1 MDPFLVEQTLASLNE
16 RLSRI
21 ERILNVQARAPA
33 PEPEPEPIDEAP
45 PATPEPQAFTPPR
58 RAAQPSYVVPG
69 NWLGIIAV
77 LCFVLAAAFI
87 VKLSIESGWLTQTR
101 QVGLAALLGLGLVGT
116 GLALQQADR
125 GYAALLPGAG
135 VVILYLTAF
144 AAHRYYALIS
154 FPSAMVVVGTV
165 SALCVWLYTQI
176 RHDFYAFTAAAG
188 AYLAPVV
195 LSFNAEAIFSLYYFL
210 LCSIAFAAISAWV
223 QSRALTVIASYLAI
237 LISAAI
243 GLGLHQDT
251 FVVEAL
257 ALHFVIF
264 AAGSYFYTLHTAR
277 PLTRGEAQSFLPVLL
292 IFYAMEYF
300 FIERIMPA
308 AAPWISLGFCAV
320 LIGLYIC
327 VKAVFLDSRNSQGL
341 ILALSTI
348 VLFHAGYLELFP
360 ADLRPYLFSAILLF
374 AAFASSGVLPK
385 DPGSVFLIPSLALVA
400 IMSIEYLTMLGRL
413 WTINGPPQ
421 VAALAGIASIWAALV
436 FQPADRR
443 AVYNQILL
451 AAAHLLALLA
461 FYRLTVNI
469 SSLAVSAF
477 WLLYGAG
484 VILFAFARRDE
495 FMAKS
500 ALFVLAFAAGKAL
513 LIDAASAPTILRI
526 LCLLLTGAVLY
537 GCGFLMRKFNQWKV
551 AA

>member
-1 MDPFLVEQTLASLNE
+1 MDPFLVEQTLASLNV
-16 RLSRI
+16 RLSQI
-21 ERILNVQARAPA
+21 ERILNVQAPAPA
-33 PEPEPEPIDEAP
+33 PDPIAETP
-45 PATPEPQAFTPPR
+45 PATPEPAIPESGPFTPPR
-58 RAAQPSYVVPG
+58 PAAPSYVMPG

-87 VKLSIESGWLTQTR
+87 VKLSIESGWLTPAR
-101 QVGLAALLGLGLVGT
+101 QIGLAALLGLGLVGA

-135 VVILYLTAF
+135 VAILYLTAF

-154 FPSAMVVVGTV
+154 FQSAMVVVGMV
-165 SALCVWLYTQI
+165 SALCVWLYTQL
-176 RHDFYAFTAAAG
+176 RHDYYAFTAAAG

-210 LCSIAFAAISAWV
+210 LCSVAFAAISAWV
-223 QSRALTVIASYLAI
+223 QSRTLTVVASYLAI
-237 LISAAI
+237 LISGAI

-264 AAGSYFYTLHTAR
+264 AAGSYFYTLHTAK
-277 PLTRGEAQSFLPVLL
+277 PLTRVEAQSFLPVLL
-292 IFYAMEYF
+292 IFYAMEYC
-300 FIERIMPA
+300 FIERIAPA
-308 AAPWISLGFCAV
+308 AAPWISLGFCAI
-320 LIGLYIC
+320 LIGLYVC
-327 VKAVFLDSRNSQGL
+327 VKAVFQESRPSQAL
-341 ILALSTI
+341 ILALATI
-348 VLFHAGYLELFP
+348 VLFHAGYLELLP

-374 AAFASSGVLPK
+374 AALAPSGALPK

-413 WTINGPPQ
+413 WTISGPPQ
-421 VAALAGIASIWAALV
+421 VAALLGIASIWAALV

-477 WLLYGAG
+477 WLLYGGG
-484 VILFAFARRDE
+484 VILFAFVRRDE

-513 LIDAASAPTILRI
+513 LVDAASAPTILRI

-537 GCGFLMRKFNQWKV
+537 GCGFLMRKFNQWNV
-551 AA
+551 AG